1 MVILSDSILFYK
13 RKRSGFFPFPALLL
27 QFRVFTLQ
35 LLDAQHHAA
44 KLLRHRVGHVHLV
57 EVIDAHAVA
66 LDYPGRHAH
75 RRGIRRDLLEHH
87 RARGDVAVFPPP

>member
-44 KLLRHRVGHVHLV
+44 KLLATGSGTCTWSRLSTRTPLRLTTLAGTPTAV
-57 EVIDAHAVA
+57 ES
-66 LDYPGRHAH
+66 G
-75 RRGIRRDLLEHH
+75 GISSSTTAPAAMLL
-87 RARGDVAVFPPP
+87 FSPP